1 MSKPGVVNIKGKD
14 YETVASR
21 VHRFRE
27 MHPEFTL
34 STEIVK
40 LDDEQCLIKASILNG
55 EQLLST
61 GHAHEFRKSSQIN
74 GTSYVENCETSA
86 IGRALASLGIGGTE
100 FATANEVAN
109 AIHQQTAKRA
119 EEKPLASIQNT
130 APPVPMFTADRMTAI
145 QVAVESAKEAYYQE
159 TPDIKAAHDFVY
171 GLPDSDEVIEAWGM
185 LKEHSALRS
194 AIKKHAASINQPQEA
209 AA

>member
-1 MSKPGVVNIKGKD
+1 MKPGIVNIKGKD

-21 VHRFRE
+21 VSRFRQS
-27 MHPEFTL
+27 HPEFTL

-55 EQLLST
+55 EQLLAT

-119 EEKPLASIQNT
+119 EQKPLASIQNT
-130 APPVPMFTADRMTAI
+130 DPPVPEFTAERMTAI

-159 TPDIKAAHDFVY
+159 TPDIAAANDY
-171 GLPDSDEVIEAWGM
+171 LDGLLDNEEKLEAWGM
-185 LKEHSALRS
+185 LKEHSTMRT
-194 AIKKHAASINQPQEA
+194 AIRKYRESLNKEKAA
-209 AA
+209 